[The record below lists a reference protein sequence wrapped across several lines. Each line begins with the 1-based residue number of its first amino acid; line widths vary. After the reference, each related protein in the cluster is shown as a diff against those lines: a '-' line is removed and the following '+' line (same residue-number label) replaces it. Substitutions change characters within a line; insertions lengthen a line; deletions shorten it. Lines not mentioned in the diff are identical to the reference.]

1 MTVRGAVP
9 TVVWD
14 IGGVLLRWEPR
25 VLLSE
30 VLLPRH
36 PGADVD
42 ALRRDIFGSEAWHAF
57 DSGRIG
63 PEELAVRAAAAAG
76 LAVDD
81 LDLLLDAIYPHLVD
95 LTPTWDLVRRVRD
108 AGHRVV
114 YLSNMPHLIT
124 NKVGPRMSALFEE
137 GLFSCD
143 AGDAKPSPAI
153 FPLAERALGLD
164 PARLLFFDDGAAN
177 IEAARS
183 VGWRAELFTGADD
196 AEKVLIDDGWL

>member
-1 MTVRGAVP
+1 MSAPGTVP

-42 ALRRDIFGSEAWHAF
+42 VLRRAIFGSDAWHAF

-76 LAVDD
+76 LEVED
-81 LDLLLDAIYPHLVD
+81 LDLLLEAIYPHLVD
-95 LTPTWDLVRRVRD
+95 LTPTWELVRRVRA

-124 NKVGPRMSALFEE
+124 DRVGPRMTSLFEE

-143 AGDAKPSPAI
+143 AGEAKPSPAI
-153 FPLAERALGLD
+153 FPLAERALALD
-164 PARLLFFDDGAAN
+164 PTRLLFFDDGVANVETARAA
-177 IEAARS
+177 
-183 VGWRAELFTGADD
+183 GWRAVLFTGAAE
-196 AEKVLIDDGWL
+196 AEKVLVADGWL

>member
-1 MTVRGAVP
+1 MTGTERVP

-25 VLLSE
+25 VLLTE

-42 ALRRDIFGSEAWHAF
+42 VLRRDIFGSAAWHEF

-63 PEELAVRAAAAAG
+63 PEELAQRAAAPAG
-76 LAVDD
+76 LDPED
-81 LDLLLDAIYPHLVD
+81 LHLLLDAIYPHLTD
-95 LTPTWDLVRRVRD
+95 LTPTWELVRRVRA

-124 NKVGPRMSALFEE
+124 GRVGPRMTSLFEE

-143 AGDAKPSPAI
+143 AGEAKPSPGI
-153 FPLAERALGLD
+153 FPIAEEALALD
-164 PARLLFFDDGAAN
+164 PATLLFFDDGPAN
-177 IEAARS
+177 IETARS
-183 VGWRAELFTGADD
+183 VGWRAELFTDADA
-196 AEKVLIDDGWL
+196 AERVLADGGWL